1 MENYQR
7 REDHLFN
14 LTINDTAKAY
24 MLETG
29 RWTKFLGIVGLIF
42 CGLFLLFAIF
52 FLMGGSAWQEAIGTM
67 PGMEGLGV
75 MMFMVQIFSI
85 FLVAYPSIQLIRYAN
100 NIGPALETANDEQF
114 NLSFKSLKNTFKFY
128 GIIMIVALGFYA
140 LVFVFAILGG
150 VIAGMAS

>member
-7 REDHLFN
+7 REEHLFN

-100 NIGPALETANDEQF
+100 NIGPALETSNDEQF